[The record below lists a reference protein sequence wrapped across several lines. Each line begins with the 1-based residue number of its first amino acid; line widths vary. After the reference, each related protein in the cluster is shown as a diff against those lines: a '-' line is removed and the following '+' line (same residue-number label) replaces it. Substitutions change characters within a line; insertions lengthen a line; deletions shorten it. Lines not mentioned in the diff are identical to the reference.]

1 MAVADSASASLP
13 QTLPDQHK
21 DSSTIPE
28 NTLIKATTDET
39 TAVNRAS
46 EASTDSKEAGATSG
60 VAVEPKQDDKTS
72 PDANDPTSLT
82 FPTSPSPTSHT
93 SPKTTNS
100 TSQLYHYKR
109 KDEETFKT
117 NVAKAH
123 AIVGGESTIQALA
136 DDDKDKVVATYATM
150 VSQMSHLLAAAGL
163 VRHHPLTREHH

>member
-1 MAVADSASASLP
+1 MTVADSASASLP
-13 QTLPDQHK
+13 QTLLDQHK
-21 DSSTIPE
+21 DSSTTSE

-39 TAVNRAS
+39 TAVNHAS
-46 EASTDSKEAGATSG
+46 EASTDSKEAGATGG

-72 PDANDPTSLT
+72 PDANGLTSLT
-82 FPTSPSPTSHT
+82 FPTSPV

-100 TSQLYHYKR
+100 QSQLYQYKR

-123 AIVGGESTIQALA
+123 AITRGENTIQTLA

-150 VSQMSHLLAAAGL
+150 VSQMAHLLAAAGL
-163 VRHHPLTREHH
+163 VRHHLLTRKYH